1 MKKLLYLIPILLL
14 TCACGNNEAD
24 DGVNMPAQRAEGV
37 IMRETSLGITSWQ
50 LKASSA
56 DFYDNQ
62 DVTMENPVITFNQ
75 GQKGEAVLKSKHG
88 TFKEGVITFWGSV
101 NLIVKDEKLKLNTDK
116 LFYNTS
122 TKIAWTNVP
131 FTLKRNG
138 ITVKGKALKASNGFS
153 DIEIFQQTTDL
164 PKDLQGLK

>member
-1 MKKLLYLIPILLL
+1 MRKLLFVLFLLL
-14 TCACGNNEAD
+14 LISACSKEKTGDGGNI
-24 DGVNMPAQRAEGV
+24 PAQRAEGV
-37 IMRETSLGITSWQ
+37 IMRETASGNTSWQ

-62 DVTMENPVITFNQ
+62 DVKMESPIIIFNQ
-75 GQKGEAVLKSKHG
+75 EKQTAVLKSKHG
-88 TFKEGVITFWGSV
+88 TFKEEIITFWGSV
-101 NLIVKDEKLKLNTDK
+101 VLRVKEEKLKLTTEK
-116 LFYNTS
+116 LFYNTA
-122 TKIAWTNVP
+122 TKVAWTDVP

-138 ITVKGKALKASNGFS
+138 ITVKGKALKTSNGFS